1 MIKSYIN
8 VDIILIILL
17 SVHTIYCQDDPLT
30 KLESTIISHGGQ
42 VLRITDSQYH
52 AAAILHNRV
61 IQTWPNMLIRPATF
75 DDVSLA
81 LSTLS
86 SLNIPIRIMGGRHSY
101 GGYCSHQG
109 IVTDSVLLKGLK
121 IDLQSETVTMEAG
134 VLWNDIYKVLNGS
147 EHIIVGGLCP
157 AVGVVGFTVG
167 GGYNA
172 MYSRSYGYASDNVL
186 NFKMALYNGTIV
198 TASSTIN
205 PDLYWALRGG
215 GGGNFGFVLEM
226 TQKIHRI
233 NQTNLPNGQYLFLNL
248 TWVNTDIR
256 KALNNWFTF
265 IKEVVDFDTRISFNT
280 IVVITNSGNFL
291 TIWCSFNGPEVEF
304 NSIFDSW
311 LSKDPK
317 PNPYNVVHYAQ
328 IDIARELA
336 VPFPVPKREHVL
348 SAMAINI
355 TDAMLDV
362 ILEFKPNSTHQ
373 IDAWTDFVYLHNAN
387 KDKNT
392 AFAFPNISFDI
403 APGVSWLDADFDPL
417 ALDMAQTMER
427 KLIDAAAS
435 THSIPGAYLNYIDP
449 YLPNWEKMYY
459 RNNWERLREIN
470 TKYDPTWYFRFPQGI
485 PPYFSESNI
494 SNINNNNIIVMAIL
508 IIILIIQTF
517 YLNQ

>member
-8 VDIILIILL
+8 VDILLIILL
-17 SVHTIYCQDDPLT
+17 SVHTIYCQDDPLS

-75 DDVSLA
+75 DDVSLV
-81 LSTLS
+81 LSTVS
-86 SLNIPIRIMGGRHSY
+86 SLKIPIRIMGGRHSY
-101 GGYCSHQG
+101 GGYCSHQ
-109 IVTDSVLLKGLK
+109 
-121 IDLQSETVTMEAG
+121 VTMEAG
-134 VLWNDIYKVLNGS
+134 VLWSDIYKVLNGS

-157 AVGVVGFTVG
+157 TVGVVGFTVG

-233 NQTNLPNGQYLFLNL
+233 NGTNLPNGQYLFLNL

-265 IKEVVDFDTRISFNT
+265 IKEVADFDTRISFNT
-280 IVVITNSGNFL
+280 IVVITNS
-291 TIWCSFNGPEVEF
+291 
-304 NSIFDSW
+304 
-311 LSKDPK
+311 DPK

-373 IDAWTDFVYLHNAN
+373 IDAWTEFVYLHNAN

-392 AFAFPNISFDI
+392 AFAFPDISFDI

-494 SNINNNNIIVMAIL
+494 SNINNNNIIVMATL